1 MKNGN
6 LTLYSKENLKYKEY
20 DSNNKKIVEKE
31 EKDGSANSDA
41 INYYNETIRFSNR
54 VQINLI
60 DKAPYLKVGN
70 NKGEDPELSD
80 SNFEQHKRKIIR
92 EKIEE
97 KRMRLL
103 MKSNPKF

>member
-41 INYYNETIRFSNR
+41 INYYNETIRFSNW

-70 NKGEDPELSD
+70 NIVKITVTAEDGST
-80 SNFEQHKRKIIR
+80 
-92 EKIEE
+92 
-97 KRMRLL
+97 RLYTFNIL
-103 MKSNPKF
+103 